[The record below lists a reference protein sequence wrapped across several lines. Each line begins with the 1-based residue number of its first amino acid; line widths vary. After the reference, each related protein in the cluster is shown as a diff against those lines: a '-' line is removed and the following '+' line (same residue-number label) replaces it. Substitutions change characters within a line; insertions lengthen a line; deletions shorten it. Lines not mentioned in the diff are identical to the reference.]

1 MGGGGGK
8 GGTSTSTVSIPP
20 EVLARYNSV
29 NARAEEVAKQ
39 PFQSYGG
46 EFVAPLTQTQQQG
59 VSQTQDYSQAAQ
71 PYYQTAAGMT
81 GSAAQA
87 VQPYYG
93 AAAGITGAALAGAQP
108 YYGVATGIT
117 NAALAGIQ
125 PNYQQAYGMTTGAA
139 NAAQPNYQQALGMT
153 TGAANAAQPNYQQA
167 YGMTTGSANAAQP
180 LYGAAELQ
188 TLMAGQPL
196 SPQQIQQYQNP
207 FVQSVVDPT
216 LQALRQQQGIDL
228 SRQQAQQIQSGAYGG
243 DRAGLSRAMLQ
254 GQQGLA
260 QAQAISPLY
269 QSAYQNALQAAQQQ
283 QQVGLAGAQQ
293 LGSLASQQLQG
304 QLSAGQQLGA
314 LTGQQLQGQLGA
326 GQQLGTLAGQQLQGQ
341 LSAGQQLGALTGQQY
356 TNALSGAQ
364 QLAGIGGQQYTNA
377 LAGAQQLAG
386 IGGQQLQ
393 GQLSSAQQLAGIG
406 TGAQQAGLQGAQA
419 VIGAGTLGQQTQ
431 QAQDTAQY
439 QQFLQQRGY
448 DFQTAQFLANI
459 AEGTGAL
466 SGSTTTST
474 QPTSFF
480 SDERLK
486 HDIKKIGKTNDGQPI
501 YSFKYNG
508 DDRTQIGLLA
518 QEVEKKHPE
527 AVGLSGGYKT
537 VDYAKATA
545 GARHARA
552 MGGLVPESMG
562 GAVFEPGNFARGGYV
577 GGGLVND
584 PNDIQAILAAQK
596 QSMGPFGQ
604 SGLYGGSSQ
613 QDPHG
618 TVSGYVPKA
627 TLPVPKL
634 VTSSFQPKQQ
644 QGGLQSAM
652 QDINAAGKA
661 AETLSGGW
669 DAGKKGLLGSP
680 ATDKTAASSGLLGAA
695 GKYDP
700 AKGWFGDDV
709 PKAPD
714 SSTTSTKIDADGKI
728 VPLARGGV
736 VPRHHF
742 ASGGPEDSMQDD
754 FTTPGLVKE
763 DKVDGKENRANV
775 PASGFPTDV
784 LSSGTSAKELAVAK
798 NPSTSG
804 GQSGM
809 SSLAQGLGAAN
820 NALKAGKSISTMLGG
835 GADAIGGGGTF
846 AAGMGPFMSEAG
858 VGAAGAGAA
867 EGAGI
872 LGGLGSAIGSIGQ
885 AAMAILPFFGLSDAR
900 LKDNIKQVGKTFDG
914 QNIYSYDMGDG
925 RTQMGLL
932 AQEVLHH
939 KPEAVGEKQGYLT
952 VDYRKATEDSAL
964 HRAAG
969 GLVPRQAF
977 ADPGDVK
984 PIQADEQPTL
994 KIQPIE
1000 FDQMEPHQQSM
1011 LEAIYGPESG
1021 NRYDIRYGGAGS
1033 SGKTFDIN
1041 GPHPNVPERREDG
1054 RVSTAAGAGQFLKST
1069 WDEVTGGAPMSPGYQ
1084 NAATWSL
1091 AQKNYNN
1098 RTGRDLDADLREN
1111 NGVVTP
1117 QIKAALAPTWEAFA
1131 KQGYGGANSPAQEKQ
1146 QPQQGGV
1153 KPWYDKMAPTDVRGQ
1168 ERTMGNF
1175 LTSKDFVIP
1184 LLSGLGTMASSPSR
1198 YLGSAILQGLGGAA
1212 QAYQGVQKQQADIQ
1226 GTQAGTEAVLANIS
1240 KGAAVY
1246 GPSGQL
1252 MGYRVY
1258 INGKVTQ
1265 IPATEF
1271 MRALRA
1277 GTPYQTAPDVGGMG
1291 SGPPAP
1297 APTAEKKATETGG
1310 LAGAAPPSN
1319 GALTEPTAP
1328 AAPAPTPYRAL
1339 TPEDQRLVEK
1349 NADGVTTSNPSAIG
1363 KDAKAYEEAASGA
1376 SNSMINRP
1384 RSLSYAKSLSELPA
1398 KGPISSNVFSAEVT
1412 TPFIEY
1418 VNGLIHSIPGGGD
1431 INIAKPEDLA
1441 NAETIRKISGLQ
1453 ANAQATQAGQHSWSA
1468 LQSALATTPTQ
1479 RNTPMGAANLMS
1491 DILMQEQLPIDY
1503 YSHLDIMKN
1512 YAQQKGLVTGE
1523 DQAKMLGTGTFKNFM
1538 DRYSQQQMQEKES
1551 LKQIFLTPLDYK
1563 NASGQPVKTSLMSYM
1578 ISHGGQVPEALR
1590 PEIEKRYGTEI
1601 YRYFNTAGKAR

>member
-1 MGGGGGK
+1 MGGGGK
-8 GGTSTSTVSIPP
+8 GGTSTSTISIPP

-59 VSQTQDYSQAAQ
+59 IQQTQDYSQAAQ

-81 GSAAQA
+81 GAAAQA

-93 AAAGITGAALAGAQP
+93 AATGITGAALAGAQP
-108 YYGVATGIT
+108 
-117 NAALAGIQ
+117 
-125 PNYQQAYGMTTGAA
+125 NYQQAFGMTTGA
-139 NAAQPNYQQALGMT
+139 
-153 TGAANAAQPNYQQA
+153 
-167 YGMTTGSANAAQP
+167 ANAAQP

-188 TLMAGQPL
+188 TLRAGQPL

-228 SRQQAQQIQSGAYGG
+228 TRQQAQQIQSGAYGG

-283 QQVGLAGAQQ
+283 QQVGLTGAQQ
-293 LGSLASQQLQG
+293 LGSLA
-304 QLSAGQQLGA
+304 
-314 LTGQQLQGQLGA
+314 GQQLQGQLGA
-326 GQQLGTLAGQQLQGQ
+326 GQQLG
-341 LSAGQQLGALTGQQY
+341 ALT
-356 TNALSGAQ
+356 
-364 QLAGIGGQQYTNA
+364 GQQYTNA

-419 VIGAGTLGQQTQ
+419 VIGAGTLGQQTK

-545 GARHARA
+545 GSRTARA

-618 TVSGYVPKA
+618 AVSGYVPKA

-634 VTSSFQPKQQ
+634 VTSSFQPKAQQ
-644 QGGLQSAM
+644 SELQTAM
-652 QDINAAGKA
+652 QNINAAGKA

-669 DAGKKGLLGSP
+669 DAGRRGLLGAP
-680 ATDKTAASSGLLGAA
+680 ATDKTAASSGLLGAG
-695 GKYDP
+695 GKYDIG
-700 AKGWFGDDV
+700 KGWLGDDV
-709 PKAPD
+709 
-714 SSTTSTKIDADGKI
+714 TKSAY
-728 VPLARGGV
+728 GGGIM
-736 VPRHHF
+736 PRHHF
-742 ASGGPEDSMQDD
+742 ANGGPEDSMQDD

-763 DKVDGKENRANV
+763 DKVEGKENRANV

-820 NALKAGKSISTMLGG
+820 NALKAGKSISTMIGG

-872 LGGLGSAIGSIGQ
+872 LGGLGSALGTIGEGM
-885 AAMAILPFFGLSDAR
+885 MAILPFFGLSDAR

-952 VDYRKATEDSAL
+952 VDYRKATEDSAP
-964 HRAAG
+964 HRSAG
-969 GLVPRQAF
+969 GLVPRQGYQEGGPLESNVVPVPDFNKAVSRTF
-977 ADPGDVK
+977 EFEGGLNPADTNGTPSLYGINQAAHPEFFKNPSKEAAANIYKTQYWDAIGADKLDPRLAHVAYDTAVISGPGKAQEFIKQSGGDPEKLLQLRRQFQDNLIAQDPGK
-984 PIQADEQPTL
+984 
-994 KIQPIE
+994 
-1000 FDQMEPHQQSM
+1000 
-1011 LEAIYGPESG
+1011 YGKYEK
-1021 NRYDIRYGGAGS
+1021 A
-1033 SGKTFDIN
+1033 
-1041 GPHPNVPERREDG
+1041 
-1054 RVSTAAGAGQFLKST
+1054 
-1069 WDEVTGGAPMSPGYQ
+1069 W
-1084 NAATWSL
+1084 
-1091 AQKNYNN
+1091 NN
-1098 RTGRDLDADLREN
+1098 RLST
-1111 NGVVTP
+1111 
-1117 QIKAALAPTWEAFA
+1117 LAGDISASAP
-1131 KQGYGGANSPAQEKQ
+1131 N
-1146 QPQQGGV
+1146 QPQAGPQPQAAGV
-1153 KPWYDKMAPTDVRGQ
+1153 KPWYDKMAPTDYQGK
-1168 ERTMGNF
+1168 ERTMGEF

-1212 QAYQGVQKQQADIQ
+1212 QAYQGVQKQQADIGQ
-1226 GTQAGTEAVLANIS
+1226 TRATTTSTLSNIPPQNLVGQYDS
-1240 KGAAVY
+1240 KGNLIWNVRKPTA
-1246 GPSGQL
+1246 PGQL
-1252 MGYRVY
+1252 GLA
-1258 INGKVTQ
+1258 GGALGGG
-1265 IPATEF
+1265 ATG
-1271 MRALRA
+1271 AAGA
-1277 GTPYQTAPDVGGMG
+1277 GTP
-1291 SGPPAP
+1291 S
-1297 APTAEKKATETGG
+1297 
-1310 LAGAAPPSN
+1310 
-1319 GALTEPTAP
+1319 
-1328 AAPAPTPYRAL
+1328 AL
-1339 TPEDQRLVEK
+1339 TPLPQVTGTAAAPKAPELNPLSVNTDQGRY
-1349 NADGVTTSNPSAIG
+1349 NW
-1363 KDAKAYEEAASGA
+1363 
-1376 SNSMINRP
+1376 
-1384 RSLSYAKSLSELPA
+1384 
-1398 KGPISSNVFSAEVT
+1398 EV
-1412 TPFIEY
+1412 
-1418 VNGLIHSIPGGGD
+1418 N
-1431 INIAKPEDLA
+1431 
-1441 NAETIRKISGLQ
+1441 
-1453 ANAQATQAGQHSWSA
+1453 
-1468 LQSALATTPTQ
+1468 PTQ
-1479 RNTPMGAANLMS
+1479 MTDQYFSKN
-1491 DILMQEQLPIDY
+1491 QLGDDPYTINA
-1503 YSHLDIMKN
+1503 LIP
-1512 YAQQKGLVTGE
+1512 QKGLSKQAETDEKISSATKAAATNTTEARMKIGQLTDELSRLATSPSKSTGVGPG
-1523 DQAKMLGTGTFKNFM
+1523 QAERAAAVNLYNYLAGLSGLPGFQFSGAEKDATSAQIINKIQQDFGSSQAQNRGFHAGYIANALSEAFPTGSMTPEAARKMSAALYVGNQMAADFA
-1538 DRYSQQQMQEKES
+1538 RYHDNYIQK
-1551 LKQIFLTPLDYK
+1551 Y
-1563 NASGQPVKTSLMSYM
+1563 GTSLGAPENFKREMGSQYDQDKKIIETALQKPGLVEYLRAHPDKAAEFDNYWKRPGLARM
-1578 ISHGGQVPEALR
+1578 FIGG
-1590 PEIEKRYGTEI
+1590 
-1601 YRYFNTAGKAR
+1601 

>member
-1 MGGGGGK
+1 M
-8 GGTSTSTVSIPP
+8 T
-20 EVLARYNSV
+20 
-29 NARAEEVAKQ
+29 EEAYKASQ
-39 PFQSYGG
+39 
-46 EFVAPLTQTQQQG
+46 PLTE
-59 VSQTQDYSQAAQ
+59 A
-71 PYYQTAAGMT
+71 
-81 GSAAQA
+81 
-87 VQPYYG
+87 
-93 AAAGITGAALAGAQP
+93 
-108 YYGVATGIT
+108 
-117 NAALAGIQ
+117 
-125 PNYQQAYGMTTGAA
+125 
-139 NAAQPNYQQALGMT
+139 
-153 TGAANAAQPNYQQA
+153 
-167 YGMTTGSANAAQP
+167 
-180 LYGAAELQ
+180 
-188 TLMAGQPL
+188 
-196 SPQQIQQYQNP
+196 QIQQYQNP
-207 FVQSVVDPT
+207 YIQSVVDPT
-216 LQALRQQQGIDL
+216 LKALQQQQGVD
-228 SRQQAQQIQSGAYGG
+228 RQTQAAQAIRSGAFGG
-243 DRAGLSRAMLQ
+243 ERAGLQRAVTT
-254 GQQGLA
+254 GQQELA
-260 QAQAISPLY
+260 QSQAISPLY
-269 QSAYQNALQAAQQQ
+269 ADAYKNALATAQQQ
-283 QQVGLAGAQQ
+283 QQQRVATGLQ
-293 LGSLASQQLQG
+293 
-304 QLSAGQQLGA
+304 AGQQ
-314 LTGQQLQGQLGA
+314 T
-326 GQQLGTLAGQQLQGQ
+326 
-341 LSAGQQLGALTGQQY
+341 
-356 TNALSGAQ
+356 
-364 QLAGIGGQQYTNA
+364 
-377 LAGAQQLAG
+377 
-386 IGGQQLQ
+386 
-393 GQLSSAQQLAGIG
+393 AGIG
-406 TGAQQAGLQGAQA
+406 TGAQQAGLQGGQA
-419 VIGAGTLGQQTQ
+419 VIGAGTLKQQTQ
-431 QAQDTAQY
+431 QAQDTAKY
-439 QQFLQQRGY
+439 QQFLQERGY

-577 GGGLVND
+577 GGGLVTD
-584 PNDIQAILAAQK
+584 PNDIAAILAQQK
-596 QSMGPFGQ
+596 QSFGPFAQG
-604 SGLYGGSSQ
+604 GLYGGSAQ

-618 TVSGYVPKA
+618 AAPGYVPKA
-627 TLPVPKL
+627 TLAVPKL
-634 VTSSFQPKQQ
+634 VTSSFQPKAQQ
-644 QGGLQSAM
+644 SELQTAM
-652 QDINAAGKA
+652 QGIGAAGQT
-661 AETLSGGW
+661 AETLGKGW
-669 DAGKKGLLGSP
+669 DAGKRGLLGAP
-680 ATDKTAASSGLLGAA
+680 ATDKTAASSGLLGAG
-695 GKYDP
+695 GKYDLD
-700 AKGWFGDDV
+700 KGWFGDDV
-709 PKAPD
+709 PKAY
-714 SSTTSTKIDADGKI
+714 
-728 VPLARGGV
+728 GGGI

-763 DKVDGKENRANV
+763 DKADGKENRANV

-784 LSSGTSAKELAVAK
+784 LSSGQSAKELAVAK

-809 SSLAQGLGAAN
+809 SSLAQGIGAAN

-858 VGAAGAGAA
+858 IGAGAA
-867 EGAGI
+867 EGAG
-872 LGGLGSAIGSIGQ
+872 LMGGIGSALGSIGEGI
-885 AAMAILPFFGLSDAR
+885 ASVLPFIF
-900 LKDNIKQVGKTFDG
+900 LKDGGSV
-914 QNIYSYDMGDG
+914 
-925 RTQMGLL
+925 
-932 AQEVLHH
+932 
-939 KPEAVGEKQGYLT
+939 P
-952 VDYRKATEDSAL
+952 

-969 GLVPRQAF
+969 GLVPRQGYQEGGPPESNVVSVPDFNKAVSRTF
-977 ADPGDVK
+977 EFEGGLNPADTNGTPSLYGINQAAHPEFFKNPSKEAAANIYKTQYWDAIGADKLDPRLAHVAYDTAVISGPGKAQEFIKQSGGDPEKLLQLRRQFQDNLIAQDPGK
-984 PIQADEQPTL
+984 YGKYEKAWNNRLSTL
-994 KIQPIE
+994 
-1000 FDQMEPHQQSM
+1000 
-1011 LEAIYGPESG
+1011 
-1021 NRYDIRYGGAGS
+1021 AG
-1033 SGKTFDIN
+1033 DIN
-1041 GPHPNVPERREDG
+1041 ASAPN
-1054 RVSTAAGAGQFLKST
+1054 
-1069 WDEVTGGAPMSPGYQ
+1069 
-1084 NAATWSL
+1084 
-1091 AQKNYNN
+1091 
-1098 RTGRDLDADLREN
+1098 
-1111 NGVVTP
+1111 
-1117 QIKAALAPTWEAFA
+1117 
-1131 KQGYGGANSPAQEKQ
+1131 
-1146 QPQQGGV
+1146 QPQAGPQPQAAGV

-1168 ERTMGNF
+1168 ERTMGDF

-1212 QAYQGVQKQQADIQ
+1212 SAYQGVQKQQAGVQ
-1226 GTQAGTEAVLANIS
+1226 ETQAGTEAVLANIS

-1252 MGYRVY
+1252 TGYRVY

-1265 IPATEF
+1265 VPATEF

-1297 APTAEKKATETGG
+1297 APTTEKKATETGG

-1319 GALTEPTAP
+1319 GALPEPTAP

-1418 VNGLIHSIPGGGD
+1418 VNGLVHSIPGGGD

-1551 LKQIFLTPLDYK
+1551 LKQIFLTPLEYK
-1563 NASGQPVKTSLMSYM
+1563 DASGQPVKTSLMSYM

>member
-59 VSQTQDYSQAAQ
+59 IQQTQDYSQAAQ

-81 GSAAQA
+81 GAAAQA

-93 AAAGITGAALAGAQP
+93 AATGITGAALAGAQP
-108 YYGVATGIT
+108 
-117 NAALAGIQ
+117 
-125 PNYQQAYGMTTGAA
+125 NYQQAFGMTTGA
-139 NAAQPNYQQALGMT
+139 
-153 TGAANAAQPNYQQA
+153 
-167 YGMTTGSANAAQP
+167 ANAAQP

-188 TLMAGQPL
+188 TLRAGQPL

-228 SRQQAQQIQSGAYGG
+228 TRQQAQQIQSGAYGG

-283 QQVGLAGAQQ
+283 QQVGLTGAQQ
-293 LGSLASQQLQG
+293 LGSLA
-304 QLSAGQQLGA
+304 
-314 LTGQQLQGQLGA
+314 GQQLQGQLGA
-326 GQQLGTLAGQQLQGQ
+326 GQQLG
-341 LSAGQQLGALTGQQY
+341 ALT
-356 TNALSGAQ
+356 
-364 QLAGIGGQQYTNA
+364 GQQYTNA

-562 GAVFEPGNFARGGYV
+562 GAVFKPGNFARGGDV
-577 GGGLVND
+577 GGGLVTD

-618 TVSGYVPKA
+618 AVSGYVPKA

-634 VTSSFQPKQQ
+634 VTSSFQPKAQQ
-644 QGGLQSAM
+644 SELQTAM
-652 QDINAAGKA
+652 QGIGAAGQT
-661 AETLSGGW
+661 AETLGKGW
-669 DAGKKGLLGSP
+669 DAGKKGLLGAP
-680 ATDKTAASSGLLGAA
+680 ATDKTAASSGALGAA

-709 PKAPD
+709 PKALN
-714 SSTTSTKIDADGKI
+714 SNVSTSAPKIDKDGKI
-728 VPLARGGV
+728 ITTGFGTDEAPLFSPEATVAYGGGIM
-736 VPRHHF
+736 PRHHF
-742 ASGGPEDSMQDD
+742 ADGGPEDSLQDD

-763 DKVDGKENRANV
+763 DKADGKENRANV

-784 LSSGTSAKELAVAK
+784 LSSGQSAKELAVAK

-858 VGAAGAGAA
+858 IGAGAA
-867 EGAGI
+867 EGAG
-872 LGGLGSAIGSIGQ
+872 LMGGIGSALGSIGEGI
-885 AAMAILPFFGLSDAR
+885 ASVLPFIF
-900 LKDNIKQVGKTFDG
+900 LKDGGSV
-914 QNIYSYDMGDG
+914 
-925 RTQMGLL
+925 
-932 AQEVLHH
+932 
-939 KPEAVGEKQGYLT
+939 P
-952 VDYRKATEDSAL
+952 

-969 GLVPRQAF
+969 GLVPRHGYQTAGTVPEADDATSAPGPKDVYNHLISQG
-977 ADPGDVK
+977 ADPNTALMLTGAAASESSFNPTAPHDYDKNGVPAGYGMFGHQGPRLDAMRTATGAEK
-984 PIQADEQPTL
+984 PNWKQQATFALTEAQDPRYRDMLANAKTPEDL
-994 KIQPIE
+994 ARV
-1000 FDQMEPHQQSM
+1000 QMHFERPKGYTPENP
-1011 LEAIYGPESG
+1011 EAGHNY
-1021 NRYDIRYGGAGS
+1021 A
-1033 SGKTFDIN
+1033 
-1041 GPHPNVPERREDG
+1041 G
-1054 RVSTAAGAGQFLKST
+1054 RVAHIAAFQPLASGQDVNWPTA
-1069 WDEVTGGAPMSPGYQ
+1069 
-1084 NAATWSL
+1084 
-1091 AQKNYNN
+1091 
-1098 RTGRDLDADLREN
+1098 
-1111 NGVVTP
+1111 
-1117 QIKAALAPTWEAFA
+1117 
-1131 KQGYGGANSPAQEKQ
+1131 
-1146 QPQQGGV
+1146 QPQAGPQPQAAGV

-1246 GPSGQL
+1246 GTSGQL

-1297 APTAEKKATETGG
+1297 APTTEKKATETGG

-1319 GALTEPTAP
+1319 GALAEPTAP

-1418 VNGLIHSIPGGGD
+1418 VNGLVHSIPGGGD

-1551 LKQIFLTPLDYK
+1551 LKQIFLTPLEYK
-1563 NASGQPVKTSLMSYM
+1563 DASGQPVKTSLMSYM

>member
-59 VSQTQDYSQAAQ
+59 IQQTQDYSQAAQ

-81 GSAAQA
+81 GAAAQA

-93 AAAGITGAALAGAQP
+93 AATGITGAALAGAQP
-108 YYGVATGIT
+108 
-117 NAALAGIQ
+117 
-125 PNYQQAYGMTTGAA
+125 NYQQAFGMTTGA
-139 NAAQPNYQQALGMT
+139 
-153 TGAANAAQPNYQQA
+153 
-167 YGMTTGSANAAQP
+167 ANAAQP

-188 TLMAGQPL
+188 TLRAGQPL

-228 SRQQAQQIQSGAYGG
+228 TRQQAQQIQSGAYGG

-283 QQVGLAGAQQ
+283 QQVGLTGAQQ
-293 LGSLASQQLQG
+293 LGSLA
-304 QLSAGQQLGA
+304 
-314 LTGQQLQGQLGA
+314 GQQLQGQLGA
-326 GQQLGTLAGQQLQGQ
+326 GQQLG
-341 LSAGQQLGALTGQQY
+341 ALT
-356 TNALSGAQ
+356 
-364 QLAGIGGQQYTNA
+364 GQQYTNA

-393 GQLSSAQQLAGIG
+393 GQLTSAQQLAGIG

-419 VIGAGTLGQQTQ
+419 VIGAGTLGQQTK

-466 SGSTTTST
+466 SGSTTTTT

-577 GGGLVND
+577 GGGLVTD
-584 PNDIQAILAAQK
+584 PNDIAAILAAQSK
-596 QSMGPFGQ
+596 SFGPFAKG
-604 SGLYGGSSQ
+604 GLYGGSSQ

-618 TVSGYVPKA
+618 AAPGYVPKA
-627 TLPVPKL
+627 SLVVPKL
-634 VTSSFQPKQQ
+634 VTSSFQPKSQQ
-644 QGGLQSAM
+644 NELQSAM
-652 QDINAAGKA
+652 QNINAAGTA
-661 AETLSGGW
+661 AKTLGAGYDWAENKYDKLTAKPKTDPSATS
-669 DAGKKGLLGSP
+669 DSNVANPAGKTGADIKPP
-680 ATDKTAASSGLLGAA
+680 ANQNQMNPSGAKTTGFGTDEVIDPNLDPTA
-695 GKYDP
+695 
-700 AKGWFGDDV
+700 F
-709 PKAPD
+709 AP
-714 SSTTSTKIDADGKI
+714 TVAH
-728 VPLARGGV
+728 GGGIM
-736 VPRHHF
+736 PRHHF
-742 ASGGPEDSMQDD
+742 ADGGPEDSLQDD

-784 LSSGTSAKELAVAK
+784 LSSGQSAKELAVAK

-952 VDYRKATEDSAL
+952 VDYRKATEDSAP

-969 GLVPRQAF
+969 GLVPRQGF
-977 ADPGDVK
+977 GGNDPGGAVEDPLAGYHPRDLAIRTIATEAPPDNAEEMAGVTAVVGNRLNSGQWGNDYK
-984 PIQADEQPTL
+984 SVVTAKNQ
-994 KIQPIE
+994 
-1000 FDQMEPHQQSM
+1000 FEPWNDPNSPNYP
-1011 LEAIYGPESG
+1011 LRVDPESD
-1021 NRYDIRYGGAGS
+1021 RY
-1033 SGKTFDIN
+1033 KK
-1041 GPHPNVPERREDG
+1041 
-1054 RVSTAAGAGQFLKST
+1054 AAAALARWESEGY
-1069 WDEVTGGAPMSPGYQ
+1069 DPTGGAMHFWAPKAQTALGRQAPSWDNE
-1084 NAATWSL
+1084 NALNIGATRFVKVGDTGAPKQQAPQQQQQSYPL
-1091 AQKNYNN
+1091 QDQIEGGFGKAKSIVNSMVPSDYK
-1098 RTGRDLDADLREN
+1098 GRDVNA
-1111 NGVVTP
+1111 
-1117 QIKAALAPTWEAFA
+1117 
-1131 KQGYGGANSPAQEKQ
+1131 QGEQ
-1146 QPQQGGV
+1146 
-1153 KPWYDKMAPTDVRGQ
+1153 RGW
-1168 ERTMGNF
+1168 GDF
-1175 LTSKDFVIP
+1175 LTSRDFVLP
-1184 LLSGLGTMASSPSR
+1184 LMAGLGTMASSPSR

-1212 QAYQGVQKQQADIQ
+1212 SAYQGVQKGQMDRDTAIASQVAGLKDLGPLVTQ
-1226 GTQAGTEAVLANIS
+1226 VDKGTVEAAPLTSVLSPGLKKQFAPGTEVG
-1240 KGAAVY
+1240 GAA
-1246 GPSGQL
+1246 
-1252 MGYRVY
+1252 
-1258 INGKVTQ
+1258 T
-1265 IPATEF
+1265 
-1271 MRALRA
+1271 
-1277 GTPYQTAPDVGGMG
+1277 
-1291 SGPPAP
+1291 
-1297 APTAEKKATETGG
+1297 
-1310 LAGAAPPSN
+1310 
-1319 GALTEPTAP
+1319 
-1328 AAPAPTPYRAL
+1328 
-1339 TPEDQRLVEK
+1339 
-1349 NADGVTTSNPSAIG
+1349 
-1363 KDAKAYEEAASGA
+1363 
-1376 SNSMINRP
+1376 
-1384 RSLSYAKSLSELPA
+1384 
-1398 KGPISSNVFSAEVT
+1398 
-1412 TPFIEY
+1412 
-1418 VNGLIHSIPGGGD
+1418 PGGGTSATYRVAPITVD
-1431 INIAKPEDLA
+1431 PSNDRYMYNVAPTGDSIKNTARLLGVTNLNPITVKTALQIGNNATA
-1441 NAETIRKISGLQ
+1441 NADEAQRVESELAKSSPAQIAETRGIVNKALTTLTALPPDPKNPLSRETTAAAQLYNWLGAKIGLESVNEKEI
-1453 ANAQATQAGQHSWSA
+1453 NAQALMDKISA
-1468 LQSALATTPTQ
+1468 LNPTLFGSGGGSHAGYIVQEMKDALQLSKTP
-1479 RNTPMGAANLMS
+1479 
-1491 DILMQEQLPIDY
+1491 D
-1503 YSHLDIMKN
+1503 
-1512 YAQQKGLVTGE
+1512 
-1523 DQAKMLGTGTFKNFM
+1523 
-1538 DRYSQQQMQEKES
+1538 
-1551 LKQIFLTPLDYK
+1551 
-1563 NASGQPVKTSLMSYM
+1563 
-1578 ISHGGQVPEALR
+1578 EALR
-1590 PEIEKRYGTEI
+1590 KIFSSVISGNQVKADFNRYVPEYRNAVGGASINLMNSFSQDMGQKPLVEQKAMEDAMKPRYPKDENGRYLLDAKGQRVRQDSPLEI
-1601 YRYFNTAGKAR
+1601 LLKSPGDPRVAKEFDKLYGQPGLARHFVGG